1 VRGRPGR
8 RESVSLE
15 FTPHREP
22 LIRAKAAIL
31 DKLSVGPASCLR
43 RDEWV
48 NAILSTRNLLKRDD
62 FKLNRHHA
70 LDSCLSMIFSENR
83 FPLFGI
89 ML

>member
-1 VRGRPGR
+1 MV
-8 RESVSLE
+8 
-15 FTPHREP
+15 
-22 LIRAKAAIL
+22 
-31 DKLSVGPASCLR
+31 
-43 RDEWV
+43 
-48 NAILSTRNLLKRDD
+48 ILSDITFSAVVPGFEPGIHVCPPHQCKTWMAGTSPAMTMATVDALLKRDD